1 MLRGTPFNWQMS
13 NGNAAG
19 ETCEYTMTNNTDVPS
34 ESWTDTGKVKSVVV
48 LLVKNALHFLLLSAK

>member
-1 MLRGTPFNWQMS
+1 MS